1 MPMSEQGS
9 ETLDLRAAL
18 EKYFGYTS
26 FRGPQEQIIRTL
38 LSGRHVLVI
47 MPTGAG
53 KSLCYQLP
61 ALLMPGTAL
70 VISPLIA
77 LMKNQVDQMQA
88 YDIPAAYLNSSLTR
102 AQQEEVRQACLSGR
116 VKLLYV
122 APETLATDHFQELLQ
137 QLRISFTAVDEAH
150 CISEWGHDFRPEYR
164 RIRSL
169 LRNVPPMPIIALTA
183 TATPRVQADILENL
197 EIQDAV
203 IFRTTFNRPN
213 LYYQITPKR
222 SQQQTLKEI
231 VQYVRARRGES
242 GIIYCHSRKRVEEV
256 AKTLQ
261 ANGIKALPYHAGLDS
276 ATRSK
281 NQDAFLGEEVQVIV
295 ATIAFGMGID
305 KPDVRFVIHFDVPKS
320 IENYYQETGRA
331 GRDGLPA
338 DCILYYDYND
348 ILKLDRFLRDKPAS
362 EREAIVF
369 LLQEMAYF
377 CESGQCRRK
386 MLLRY
391 FGEDYPHDHCGN
403 CDNCRYPKSS
413 FDGQSIA
420 KPILESFALLGKY
433 PLLPVLEHVRGSLTE
448 IAGQTLPTFKTLK
461 NHSLDDLKAYAA
473 QILMEGLLTRD
484 PQDYSLVLL
493 SPKGQTWLQNPT
505 PLPLYKPY
513 DRTPREDEEL
523 FLDDEPLHD
532 PILLDMLKNLR
543 KKIADAHRVPP
554 YVIFQEPT
562 LIEMATRYPITL
574 EELEKISGVG
584 PVKAKKFGQP
594 FIELI
599 KKYVEENDIE
609 RPPELIVPTNTR
621 RTPDWVEIIESIDRR
636 IPLQRIA
643 ERLGLSLAELID
655 RLEMLIFKAGIQLNI
670 TYAVQQ
676 MLDPDRLEEAFEY
689 FMQAETD
696 SLDEAIRALGHDYTE
711 EEIRLVRLYFHQQ
724 ALAAMR

>member
-1 MPMSEQGS
+1 MSEQAS
-9 ETLDLRAAL
+9 QAIDLRAAL
-18 EKYFGYTS
+18 MQYFGYAS
-26 FRGPQEQIIRTL
+26 FRGPQEEIIKTL
-38 LSGRHVLVI
+38 LSGRNVLVI

-70 VISPLIA
+70 IISPLIA

-102 AQQEEVRQACLSGR
+102 AQQEEVRQSSLTGR
-116 VKLLYV
+116 IKLLYV

-137 QLRISFTAVDEAH
+137 QLRVSFVAVDEAH

-164 RIRSL
+164 RIRTL
-169 LRNVPPMPIIALTA
+169 LRSVPPVPMIALTA

-213 LYYQITPKR
+213 LYYQISPKR
-222 SQQQTLKEI
+222 SQQQILKEI

-261 ANGIKALPYHAGLDS
+261 TNGIKALPYHAGLDS
-276 ATRSK
+276 TTRSK
-281 NQDAFLGEEVQVIV
+281 NQDAFLNEEVQVIV

-305 KPDVRFVIHFDVPKS
+305 KPDVRFVIHYDVPKS

-403 CDNCRYPKSS
+403 CDNCRYPKTS
-413 FDGQSIA
+413 FDGQAIVRA
-420 KPILESFALLGKY
+420 ILESFAQLGKY

-448 IAGQTLPTFKTLK
+448 IAGQTLPTFKALK
-461 NHSLDDLKAYAA
+461 DYSMDDLKAYAA
-473 QILMEGLLTRD
+473 QIFMEGFLSRD
-484 PQDYSLVLL
+484 PQDYSLVSL
-493 SPKGQTWLQNPT
+493 SEKGHAWLTNPT
-505 PLPLYKPY
+505 PVFLYKPY
-513 DRTPREDEEL
+513 DRTPREEEEL

-532 PILLDMLKNLR
+532 PVLLDLLKNLR
-543 KKIADAHRVPP
+543 KTIADARRVPP

-594 FIELI
+594 FVQLI
-599 KKYVEENDIE
+599 QNYVEENDIE

-621 RTPDWVEIIESIDRR
+621 RTPDWVEIVESIDRR
-636 IPLQRIA
+636 IALSRIA
-643 ERLGLSLAELID
+643 DRLHLSMAELID
-655 RLEMLIFKAGIQLNI
+655 RLEMLIFKAGVQLNI
-670 TYAVQQ
+670 TYAVQE
-676 MLDPDRLEEAFEY
+676 MLDPDRLEEAFDY

-696 SLDEAIRALGHDYTE
+696 NLEDAIRALGSDYTE

-724 ALAAMR
+724 ALAALR